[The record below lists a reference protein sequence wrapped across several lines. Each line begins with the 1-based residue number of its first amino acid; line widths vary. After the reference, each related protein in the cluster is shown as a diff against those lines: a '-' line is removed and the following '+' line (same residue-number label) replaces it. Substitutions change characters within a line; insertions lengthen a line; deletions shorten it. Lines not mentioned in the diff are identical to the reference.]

1 MKIFNMRFK
10 KNSEYEDN
18 YNGYYGDD
26 YQYGENEGAEGYESD
41 YNNNVVD
48 GTSFEMKIITPKS
61 YSDREDIARCL
72 VNGNAVFLNIE
83 ALDRASV
90 IRMMDYLSGIIY
102 VIEGKVKWSNSS
114 SVIFA
119 PKNVNISGL
128 EDAEEAVEETEEEP
142 EVVETLEED
151 YYA

>member
-1 MKIFNMRFK
+1 MNFFNKHFK
-10 KNSEYEDN
+10 KNSEYED
-18 YNGYYGDD
+18 
-26 YQYGENEGAEGYESD
+26 D
-41 YNNNVVD
+41 YNSYDD
-48 GTSFEMKIITPKS
+48 GRYYNPNDEAGYVEDSPYAEEPIIDGASFEMKIITPKS

-90 IRMMDYLSGIIY
+90 IRMMDYLSGVIY
-102 VIEGKVKWSNSS
+102 VIEGKVKWSNRS

-128 EDAEEAVEETEEEP
+128 EEEADAEETEN
-142 EVVETLEED
+142 
-151 YYA
+151 A